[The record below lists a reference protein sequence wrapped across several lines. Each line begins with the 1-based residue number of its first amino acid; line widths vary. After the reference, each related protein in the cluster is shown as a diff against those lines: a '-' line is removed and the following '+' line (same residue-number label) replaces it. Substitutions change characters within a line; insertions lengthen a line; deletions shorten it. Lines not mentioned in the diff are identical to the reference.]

1 MKHTLLLLSVGLIP
15 LWASAVYLTK
25 VKPNISVPKTVQ
37 RVETNQEIVALPATV
52 TLTRMQVE
60 KMYSAF
66 GSSNPADIIKFE
78 TVVEKKP
85 SGNWEISP
93 FLLSNS
99 ASRENIPM
107 PKGDFCVIDVA
118 YIDHSGDFKSCI
130 DYANSYKDHHE
141 YVVLSAK

>member
-25 VKPNISVPKTVQ
+25 VKPNISFPKTVQ
-37 RVETNQEIVALPATV
+37 RVETNQEIFALPATV

-66 GSSNPADIIKFE
+66 ESSNPTDIIKFE

-107 PKGDFCVIDVA
+107 PKGDFCVIDVS
-118 YIDHSGDFKSCI
+118 YIDYSGDFKSCI